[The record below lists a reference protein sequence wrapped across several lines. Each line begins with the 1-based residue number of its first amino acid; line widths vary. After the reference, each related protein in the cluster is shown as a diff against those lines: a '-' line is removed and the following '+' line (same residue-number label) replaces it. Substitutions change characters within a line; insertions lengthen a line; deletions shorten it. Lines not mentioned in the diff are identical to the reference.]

1 MILPIYEQNN
11 NGHNIQTNLMVSTLI
26 ALSGAHGGE
35 VETEVVWRQLNWVWL
50 FSLSSIPA
58 WQVLNVHLG
67 DSPVIK
73 KWFVFTE
80 KKVWA
85 TWHNLANQSI
95 MLIVV
100 YWINVVAQVKHFVP
114 QTLRT
119 GIQFWACYRGSATW
133 KHKTLQHEINTEYIF
148 NIIIYFV

>member
-1 MILPIYEQNN
+1 MQALRNLLAILPIYEQNN

-73 KWFVFTE
+73 K
-80 KKVWA
+80 
-85 TWHNLANQSI
+85 
-95 MLIVV
+95 
-100 YWINVVAQVKHFVP
+100 
-114 QTLRT
+114 
-119 GIQFWACYRGSATW
+119 
-133 KHKTLQHEINTEYIF
+133 
-148 NIIIYFV
+148 